1 MTAEQL
7 VKAVFAADDALG
19 GGCACF
25 SVVRQISGQPKVS
38 AAAFEIS
45 TDILGIAGALSK
57 RTGFGP
63 QPGRLSRL
71 SAPLVHASL
80 GYPHLWGEKV
90 RNSNDWH

>member
-71 SAPLVHASL
+71 SAPLSACVTWLPAL
-80 GYPHLWGEKV
+80 VGGKGTKL
-90 RNSNDWH
+90 

>member
-1 MTAEQL
+1 LTAEQL
-7 VKAVFAADDALG
+7 VKAVFAADDTLG
-19 GGCACF
+19 GAAPA

-63 QPGRLSRL
+63 LPGRLSRL
-71 SAPLVHASL
+71 SAPPSACVTWLPALVGGKGTKL
-80 GYPHLWGEKV
+80 
-90 RNSNDWH
+90 